1 MANLLEGLTH
11 RKLPQWMENRF
22 MIDNLLIFSGRLL
35 LGLYFVAPGVL
46 KIVGFDDTSMYMA
59 QHGMFAVPLFL
70 VLTIALQVTGGIC
83 LFVGYRVRLV
93 AFVLAGLVLVISLVM
108 HDFWNVYEGGDQAHE
123 LQNFIKNMG
132 IMAGLL
138 VIAGAAPTKPLAQL
152 FKTA

>member
-1 MANLLEGLTH
+1 
-11 RKLPQWMENRF
+11 

-138 VIAGAAPTKPLAQL
+138 VIAGAAPTKSLAQL